1 MVYELTVNK
10 LGKLLKDLTNDYNI
24 SLLVKRK
31 LSGGFVT
38 ITGEVEV
45 DYFPTEQ
52 KTLKGNNIIGLKVKN
67 NGGQIDLE
75 ITGIKDTLFK
85 VEVAPT
91 KLKEVN
97 IGGLSIDKIKESKDE
112 CKLKVDEDLIFT
124 IPAPCEIVKKLI

>member
-45 DYFPTEQ
+45 DYVIY
-52 KTLKGNNIIGLKVKN
+52 LKDQLLGTYQLR
-67 NGGQIDLE
+67 LR
-75 ITGIKDTLFK
+75 
-85 VEVAPT
+85 
-91 KLKEVN
+91 
-97 IGGLSIDKIKESKDE
+97 
-112 CKLKVDEDLIFT
+112 FT
-124 IPAPCEIVKKLI
+124 T